1 MLTAIG
7 RLQMRVL
14 DLAACTE
21 FYRDVLGLPKIARG
35 TGAGGRASAAFAV
48 GPSVLEVQE
57 DPGAVSGLLPSGGPN
72 EEWVEVP
79 GSVNHLALYVDDNDP
94 VYAALKGKAP
104 EAYVHGGPQAQ
115 PLGHTYLQRSLID
128 YWDPSGLII
137 QISETI
143 DDRPEVQAHRREK
156 EEVRRATGGDG
167 FFHGFDHLS
176 IYITDTAAT
185 RALFVDQL
193 GMPEI
198 GDGNMEGRNQAVFAV
213 GLTDLEMN
221 ESDAYRHK
229 VLGPGIIDTVGFWT
243 DDVDRAYASLKE
255 AGVAVSGPPADVT
268 ALPGFSLR
276 AFELEGPDG
285 LPLEVAERR

>member
-1 MLTAIG
+1 MTSIG

-14 DLAACTE
+14 DLKACGG
-21 FYRDVLGLPKIARG
+21 FYGGVLGLPEIGRG
-35 TGAGGRASAAFAV
+35 VGADGRPSVAFAL
-48 GPSVLEVQE
+48 GPSVVELTE
-57 DPGAVSGLLPSGGPN
+57 DPGAVNGRLPSGEPQK
-72 EEWVEVP
+72 EWNEVP
-79 GSVNHLALYVDDNDP
+79 GSVNHLALYVDDNEA
-94 VYAALKGKAP
+94 VYADLKGKAP

-128 YWDPSGLII
+128 YWDPNGLII

-176 IYITDTAAT
+176 IYITDADAT
-185 RALFVDQL
+185 RRQFVDQL
-193 GMPEI
+193 GMKEF
-198 GDGNMEGRNQAVFAV
+198 GDGKMEGRDQSVFAV

-221 ESDAYRHK
+221 ESDAYRDK
-229 VLGPGIIDTVGFWT
+229 VLGPGIVDTLGFWT
-243 DDVDRAYASLKE
+243 DDVDRAYAELKE
-255 AGVAVSGPPADVT
+255 KGAALSGRPSNLTP
-268 ALPGFSLR
+268 LPGLSVR

-285 LPLEVAERR
+285 LPMEIAERR